1 MCFQEWIV
9 EDAGKSAK
17 IRGNFQM
24 LISQAKRKL
33 FRSFQSLEG
42 HVAISK
48 KQSDYI
54 EIEPLCRS
62 TSQVTGDR

>member
-24 LISQAKRKL
+24 LISQAKRPE
-33 FRSFQSLEG
+33 RSDRLSLR
-42 HVAISK
+42 
-48 KQSDYI
+48 
-54 EIEPLCRS
+54 L
-62 TSQVTGDR
+62 VTP